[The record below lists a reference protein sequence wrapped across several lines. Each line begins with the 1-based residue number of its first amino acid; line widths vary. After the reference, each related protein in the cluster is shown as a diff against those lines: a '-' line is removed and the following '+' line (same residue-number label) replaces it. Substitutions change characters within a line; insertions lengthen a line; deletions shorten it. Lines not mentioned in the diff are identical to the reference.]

1 MVMRSL
7 QLTSPSSTTQQALPQ
22 LAPIFPLAPSRTSLM
37 STSNRGVLLK
47 CMIPTHEQS
56 HSQSHSQSQ
65 SRSRKPESQSPTM
78 MMTATDCPLPLS
90 TPPEYPLQT
99 CPSLALLLKVHPGG
113 AKPSAPCI
121 SFYCLAL
128 GLPSDQKKRKDNAK
142 LSVSFIVVARC
153 LRSLPLYYF
162 KVCSR

>member
-22 LAPIFPLAPSRTSLM
+22 LAPIFPSRTSLM

-90 TPPEYPLQT
+90 TPAEYPLQT

-128 GLPSDQKKRKDNAK
+128 GLPSDQKKKKRQCKIK
-142 LSVSFIVVARC
+142 RFLYC
-153 LRSLPLYYF
+153 CCSLPSFVAFVLL
-162 KVCSR
+162 